1 MDDVTIITNGQA
13 RDLLA
18 LCDLTPSE
26 ASDFD
31 YITGEDTYSPRLF
44 RYKGAVYD
52 ANEFMRANGES
63 APSHRPFAAWH
74 GATGLVVRENNWG
87 PTTGKHLNAI
97 DGGDKKARLSADA
110 FEAKYRET
118 FA

>member
-74 GATGLVVRENNWG
+74 GVQ
-87 PTTGKHLNAI
+87 
-97 DGGDKKARLSADA
+97 ADTYFSGVLIRYVDD
-110 FEAKYRET
+110 FERIIVGRYCA
-118 FA
+118 